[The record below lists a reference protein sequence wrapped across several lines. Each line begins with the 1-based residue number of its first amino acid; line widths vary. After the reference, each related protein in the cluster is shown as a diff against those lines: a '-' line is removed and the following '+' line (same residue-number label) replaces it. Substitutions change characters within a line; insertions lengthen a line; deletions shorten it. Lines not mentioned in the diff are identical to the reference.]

1 MLSEELDLECE
12 KLTTEWV
19 HVEICRPMCN
29 ILNAFENKNFEIFNA
44 VCDACDIESFKQQ
57 VIQNITTNLEELNK
71 LKKCMDKQYRLFPDD
86 ASAIKKATI
95 LPFHK
100 SFIKMKIILDIAYDY
115 INEHSVVVEEG
126 YGFLDSEKVV
136 LLRDLLSEELEKYK
150 KFRKENGYVT
160 GK

>member
-71 LKKCMDKQYRLFPDD
+71 MNKTTRRGKFP
-86 ASAIKKATI
+86 ASLLLYCFTSCS
-95 LPFHK
+95 
-100 SFIKMKIILDIAYDY
+100 SFQLHAL
-115 INEHSVVVEEG
+115 H
-126 YGFLDSEKVV
+126 
-136 LLRDLLSEELEKYK
+136 R
-150 KFRKENGYVT
+150 R
-160 GK
+160 